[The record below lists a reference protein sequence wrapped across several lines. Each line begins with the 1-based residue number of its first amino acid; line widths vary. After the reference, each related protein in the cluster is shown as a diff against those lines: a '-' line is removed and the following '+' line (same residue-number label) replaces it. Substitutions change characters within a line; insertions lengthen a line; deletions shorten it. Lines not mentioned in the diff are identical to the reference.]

1 MERRFTVD
9 RRQQT
14 VSSIIRGTW
23 YQRRV
28 SNRRREDDQT
38 YLVDVYDMGLIMV
51 SLAVVLM
58 SCVDAFFTLN
68 LLTLGAVEL
77 NVFMD
82 VLLSSDERTFLYV
95 KLAATS
101 VGVVFLT
108 AMSRYRVFGVVPV
121 RRLLEGLCA
130 IYACLIIW
138 ELYLLV
144 GVAAAL
150 QA

>member
-1 MERRFTVD
+1 MERRLPVD

-14 VSSIIRGTW
+14 LFSVIQGTW
-23 YQRRV
+23 YQRRL
-28 SNRRREDDQT
+28 SNRRRADDQH

-51 SLAVVLM
+51 SLAIVLM

-68 LLTLGAVEL
+68 LLTLGAIEL
-77 NVFMD
+77 NVVMD
-82 VLLSSDERTFLYV
+82 ALISSDERAFLYV

-101 VGVVFLT
+101 AGVVFLT
-108 AMSRYRVFGVVPV
+108 AMARYRVFGILPV